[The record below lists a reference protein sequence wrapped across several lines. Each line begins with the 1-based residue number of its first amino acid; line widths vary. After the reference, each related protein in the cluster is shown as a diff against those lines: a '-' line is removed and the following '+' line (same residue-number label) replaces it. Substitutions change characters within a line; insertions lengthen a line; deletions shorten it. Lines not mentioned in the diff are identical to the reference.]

1 MSLNKIIVDQVEF
14 EIVSKIA
21 DGGMGSVYKALQKG
35 VRGFAK
41 TVAIKTVLEE
51 LADNSEFIDEFVSEA
66 MLVANLIHENIVQ
79 IYQLGKV
86 KKEYY
91 FVLEYVDGISLYDF
105 MDFHTKTKQVL
116 PAPLG
121 VFIASRIARG
131 LAYAHTRVDADDKP
145 MNIVHCDVC
154 PHNILLNTEGVPKLT
169 DFGIARASVRKLDRG
184 IAGKLPFVSP
194 EQIEIGRNLDFHSDI
209 YSLGVVLF
217 FMLSG
222 KLPRPTDK
230 AMKDL
235 VPLIRENQINWELL
249 PGNIDADL
257 RRLLEKMLAKDPTDR
272 FASTSDLAREL
283 EYYIYKDGYGPT
295 IVTLATYMKKTL
307 PGLFGTSSGSS
318 DENGKTIVDL
328 DHGNSKTSPLEIDKT
343 VRIQI

>member
-1 MSLNKIIVDQVEF
+1 MNKVILDKVEF
-14 EIVSKIA
+14 EIVAKIA
-21 DGGMGSVYKALQKG
+21 DGGMGSVYKAQQKG
-35 VRGFAK
+35 VLGFSK
-41 TVAIKTVLEE
+41 IVAIKTILEE
-51 LADNSEFIDEFVSEA
+51 LADNNEFVEEFISEA

-105 MDFHTKTKQVL
+105 MEFHTRVHLKL
-116 PAPLG
+116 PPELG

-131 LAYAHTRVDADDKP
+131 LAYAHTRVDAAGRP

-154 PHNILLNTEGVPKLT
+154 PHNILINTEGVPKLT

-194 EQIEIGRNLDFHSDI
+194 EQIVAGAQLDFHSDI

-217 FMLSG
+217 FMLAG
-222 KLPRPTDK
+222 KLPRAADK
-230 AMKDL
+230 L
-235 VPLIRENQINWELL
+235 VRDMVGDIRENVINWDLL
-249 PGNIDADL
+249 PADL
-257 RRLLEKMLAKDPTDR
+257 DDELKQLLKRMLAKEPADR

-283 EYYIYKDGYGPT
+283 EYYIYKNGYGPT
-295 IVTLATYMKKTL
+295 IVTLSTYMKKTL
-307 PGLFGTSSGSS
+307 PGIFAAQPIP
-318 DENGKTIVDL
+318 DEDKTMVDPNGDI
-328 DHGNSKTSPLEIDKT
+328 IDKT
-343 VRIQI
+343 TKLNIEKTVRLPQV

>member
-1 MSLNKIIVDQVEF
+1 MNKVIVDKVEF

-21 DGGMGSVYKALQKG
+21 DGGMGSVYKAQQKG
-35 VRGFAK
+35 VLGFSK
-41 TVAIKTVLEE
+41 VVAIKTILEE
-51 LADNSEFIDEFVSEA
+51 FASNNEFIDEFISEA

-79 IYQLGKV
+79 IYQLGKI

-105 MDFHTKTKQVL
+105 MDFHTRTQMRL
-116 PAPLG
+116 PAELG

-131 LAYAHTRVDADDKP
+131 LGYAHTRTDADGKP

-154 PHNILLNTEGVPKLT
+154 PHNILINTEGVPKLT

-184 IAGKLPFVSP
+184 VAGKLPFVSP
-194 EQIEIGRNLDFHSDI
+194 EQIVVDGKLDFRSDI

-222 KLPRPTDK
+222 KLPRATDK
-230 AMKDL
+230 TIRDMVSD
-235 VPLIRENQINWELL
+235 IRENVINWDFLPENLDKELHV
-249 PGNIDADL
+249 
-257 RRLLEKMLAKDPTDR
+257 LLQRMLAKDPDER

-283 EYYIYKDGYGPT
+283 EYYIYKNGYGPT
-295 IVTLATYMKKTL
+295 IVTLAAYMKKAL
-307 PGLFGTSSGSS
+307 PGLFTANIIP
-318 DENGKTIVDL
+318 D
-328 DHGNSKTSPLEIDKT
+328 NSKTFVDKEGLIVKKTVVLNLDKT
-343 VRIQI
+343 LKMPNL